1 MSIQREGCFFQ
12 YYRLIMICE
21 GIENRLQCIDNSMLN
36 TVIRQVEKH
45 RRMTWIPDPPEDY
58 QISLWGLVG
67 KDPRHTAR
75 KYISIP
81 V

>member
-21 GIENRLQCIDNSMLN
+21 GIENRLQCLDNSMQN

-58 QISLWGLVG
+58 HISLWGLVS